1 MSVTVKLKD
10 IVEEIDMQ
18 FEESHSLF
26 NIKTGEIVLVSSEDL
41 RAVEDEKPVDHLPDW
56 QQENIMVAED
66 VVENF
71 ENYIELP
78 TKYDINEYEIMEDF
92 CLTVTNQSKQDS
104 LLKAIRGKGA
114 FRRFKD
120 KVIDFEIEDQW
131 YSYREGRFKQIAI
144 EWCQNNKVNYI
155 E

>member
-1 MSVTVKLKD
+1 MNIQVKLKD
-10 IVEEIDMQ
+10 IIEEMEIQ
-18 FEESHSLF
+18 FEESRSLL
-26 NIKTGEIVLVSSEDL
+26 NIKTGEIVLVVSEDL
-41 RAVEDEKPVDHLPDW
+41 RDAEDDKPFDHLPEW
-56 QQENIMVAED
+56 EQENKMTAID

-78 TKYDINEYEIMEDF
+78 TKYEVNEYEIMENF
-92 CLTVTNQSKQDS
+92 CLNVSDQRKQET
-104 LLKAIRGKGA
+104 LFRAIKGKGA

-131 YSYREGRFKQIAI
+131 YLFRDECFRQIAI
-144 EWCQNNKVNYI
+144 EWCQQNKINFI